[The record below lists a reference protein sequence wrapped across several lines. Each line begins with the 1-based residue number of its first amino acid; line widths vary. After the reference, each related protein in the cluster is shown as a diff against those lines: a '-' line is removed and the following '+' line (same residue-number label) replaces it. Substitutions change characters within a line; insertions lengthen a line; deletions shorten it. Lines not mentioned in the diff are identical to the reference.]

1 MDSVDLEVLKRSA
14 EWIDAG
20 RRVLLVTVVKTWGSS
35 PRPEGAML
43 AVRDDG
49 HVVGSVS
56 GGCIEDDIVDRTRRE
71 GLKALRCE
79 AVTYGVS
86 ADEARRFGLPCGGTI
101 QLVLEPLTRESGILA
116 LVREIESGHLVM
128 RRLDLASGFATLHPA
143 HATDGLSFDGKTLS
157 TVHGPRYRM
166 LVIGAS
172 QLSKYLAQIAV
183 GLDYQVTVCDPR
195 EEYTETWDIPGVTL
209 VRTMPDDTVRAMRLD
224 ERCAVVALT
233 HDPKLDDLALMEALK
248 SPAFYV
254 GALGSRA
261 NNDKRRARLLEFDV
275 TPEEIARLHG
285 PIGLFI
291 GSRTPPEIA
300 VSILAE
306 VTAVKN
312 GVPAEARINIAIAK
326 AKRNAS
332 VACPTAEQA

>member
-1 MDSVDLEVLKRSA
+1 MDSVDLDVLKRSA
-14 EWIDAG
+14 AWLDEG

-49 HVVGSVS
+49 LVAGSVS
-56 GGCIEDDIVDRTRRE
+56 GGCIEDDIVDRTRRL
-71 GLKALRCE
+71 GMTQTQVE

-101 QLVLEPLTRESGILA
+101 QLVLEPLNRDSGVRA
-116 LVREIESGHLVM
+116 LLREIEAGHLVA
-128 RRLDLASGFATLHPA
+128 RKLDLLAGEATLHPA
-143 HATDGLSFDGKTLS
+143 QAVDGLTFDGQTL
-157 TVHGPRYRM
+157 TTIHGPRYRM

-183 GLDYQVTVCDPR
+183 GLDYQVTICDPR
-195 EEYTETWDIPGVTL
+195 EEYTETWDIPGIRL
-209 VRTMPDDTVRAMRLD
+209 VRTMPDDTVRAMHID

-261 NNDKRRARLLEFDV
+261 NNAKRRERLREFDV
-275 TPEEIARLHG
+275 TADEIARLHG
-285 PIGLFI
+285 PIGLYI

-306 VTAVKN
+306 ITAVKN
-312 GVPAEARINIAIAK
+312 GVALPDIATVAVAKEKIAPS
-326 AKRNAS
+326 A
-332 VACPTAEQA
+332 ACPVT

>member
-1 MDSVDLEVLKRSA
+1 
-14 EWIDAG
+14 
-20 RRVLLVTVVKTWGSS
+20 
-35 PRPEGAML
+35 ML

-56 GGCIEDDIVDRTRRE
+56 GGCIEDDIIERTRRE
-71 GLKALRCE
+71 GMNVEHCE

-101 QLVLEPLTRESGILA
+101 RLVLEPLTRESGILA
-116 LVREIESGHLVM
+116 LVREIEAGHLVQ

-143 HATDGLSFDGKTLS
+143 RATDGLAFDGKMLV

-195 EEYTETWDIPGVTL
+195 EEYTETWDIPGVSL

-233 HDPKLDDLALMEALK
+233 HDPKLDDLALMEALR

-261 NNDKRRARLLEFDV
+261 NNDKRRERLQEFDV
-275 TPEEIARLHG
+275 SEAEVARLHG

-300 VSILAE
+300 ISILAE
-306 VTAVKN
+306 ITAVKN
-312 GVPAEARINIAIAK
+312 GVPAEERINVAIAK
-326 AKRNAS
+326 AKRGAS
-332 VACPTAEQA
+332 VACPTAEAP

>member
-1 MDSVDLEVLKRSA
+1 MDSVDLDVLKRSA
-14 EWIDAG
+14 AWLDEG
-20 RRVLLVTVVKTWGSS
+20 RPVLLVTVVKTWGSS

-43 AVRDDG
+43 AVRGDG
-49 HVVGSVS
+49 LVVGSVS
-56 GGCIEDDIVDRTRRE
+56 GGCIEDDIVDRTRRL
-71 GLKALRCE
+71 GMKQTICE

-101 QLVLEPLTRESGILA
+101 QLVLEPLTRDSGIRA
-116 LVREIESGHLVM
+116 LLREIEAGHLVS
-128 RRLDLASGFATLHPA
+128 RRLDLMTGESTLHPA
-143 HATDGLSFDGKTLS
+143 QAVDGVSFDGKTL
-157 TVHGPRYRM
+157 TTIHGPRYRM

-183 GLDYQVTVCDPR
+183 GLDYQVTICDPR
-195 EEYTETWDIPGVTL
+195 EEYTETWDIPGVAL
-209 VRTMPDDTVRAMRLD
+209 ARTMPDDTVRAMQLD

-261 NNDKRRARLLEFDV
+261 NNTKRRERLREFDV
-275 TPEEIARLHG
+275 TADEIARLHG
-285 PIGLFI
+285 PIGLYI

-306 VTAVKN
+306 ITAVKN
-312 GVPAEARINIAIAK
+312 GVALPDVATVAVAKEMIAPSA
-326 AKRNAS
+326 
-332 VACPTAEQA
+332 ACPVN

>member
-1 MDSVDLEVLKRSA
+1 MDSVDLECLKRSA
-14 EWIDAG
+14 EWIEAG

-56 GGCIEDDIVDRTRRE
+56 GGCIEDDIIDRVRRE
-71 GLKALRCE
+71 GMTAQRCE

-101 QLVLEPLTRESGILA
+101 RLVLEPLTRESGILA
-116 LVREIESGHLVM
+116 LVREIEAGHLVM
-128 RRLDLASGFATLHPA
+128 RKLDLSSGFATLHPA
-143 HATDGLSFDGKTLS
+143 RASNELAFDGKTLT

-209 VRTMPDDTVRAMRLD
+209 VRTMPDDTVRAMKLD

-248 SPAFYV
+248 SKAFYV

-261 NNDKRRARLLEFDV
+261 NNDKRRDRLVEFDV
-275 TPEEIARLHG
+275 TADEIARLHG
-285 PIGLFI
+285 PIGLYI

-300 VSILAE
+300 ISILAE
-306 VTAVKN
+306 ITAVKN
-312 GVPAEARINIAIAK
+312 GVPAEERINVAIAK
-326 AKRNAS
+326 AKLTAS
-332 VACPTAEQA
+332 VACPTTEAS